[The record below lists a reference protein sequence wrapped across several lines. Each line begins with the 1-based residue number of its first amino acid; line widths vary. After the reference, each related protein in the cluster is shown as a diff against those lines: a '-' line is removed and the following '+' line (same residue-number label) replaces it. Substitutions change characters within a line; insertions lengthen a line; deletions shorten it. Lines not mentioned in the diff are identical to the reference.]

1 VRSERST
8 LILRGPD
15 PRSREAYDQRLAKLE
30 AQDQKLER
38 DISAQSAAFR
48 IQAQPI
54 TVASVRAALPEGAPL
69 VEWSVYR
76 PFLPRAAGAPK
87 DKWGSPRY
95 VACVLSQ
102 KGAPGCVDLGE
113 AKPIEDAVAGLRRA
127 LSRAAGSNVN
137 KLARDLDALV
147 MAPVRKLLGETRWV
161 FLSPDGVLNL
171 VPFAALVEES
181 GRYLVE
187 S

>member
-1 VRSERST
+1 
-8 LILRGPD
+8 
-15 PRSREAYDQRLAKLE
+15 
-30 AQDQKLER
+30 AQDQALER
-38 DISAQSAAFR
+38 DISEKSAAFR
-48 IQAQPI
+48 AQAQPI
-54 TVASVRAALPEGAPL
+54 TVASVRAALPEGATL
-69 VEWSVYR
+69 VEWGVYR

-87 DKWGSPRY
+87 DKWGPPRY
-95 VACVLSQ
+95 VACVLPP
-102 KGAPGCVDLGE
+102 KDAPGCVDRGE
-113 AKPIEDAVAGLRRA
+113 AKPIEDAVTGMRRA

-137 KLARDLDALV
+137 KFARDLDALV

-171 VPFAALVEES
+171 VPFAALMDEN